1 MKMCSGRGYFKEM
14 LRKGHADSLGGWG
27 VAWVIFQQR
36 RCVIGSFLK
45 RVTLEGQK
53 NRAFQETSEGPGA
66 RIQEGDDGGVDQ

>member
-27 VAWVIFQQR
+27 VAWVSFQQR
-36 RCVIGSFLK
+36 RWGGWACLK
-45 RVTLEGQK
+45 RVTLEWEE

>member
-1 MKMCSGRGYFKEM
+1 M
-14 LRKGHADSLGGWG
+14 
-27 VAWVIFQQR
+27 
-36 RCVIGSFLK
+36 IGSFLK